1 LGHFVFKDQKQII
14 RIKILTLY
22 FEGESESSLTSVYEL
37 VLQHGYSILVD
48 RNQNQLLK
56 AGQSIPQV
64 EQCFVMVIII
74 LLQLLKIL

>member
-1 LGHFVFKDQKQII
+1 M
-14 RIKILTLY
+14 KILMLY
-22 FEGESESSLTSVYEL
+22 FKGESESSLTSVYEL

-64 EQCFVMVIII
+64 ENCFVMVIIVKCYLI
-74 LLQLLKIL
+74 TITKNIMNMFINFI

>member
-1 LGHFVFKDQKQII
+1 M
-14 RIKILTLY
+14 KILTLY
-22 FEGESESSLTSVYEL
+22 FKGESESSLTSVYEL

-64 EQCFVMVIII
+64 ENCFVMVIIVKCYLI
-74 LLQLLKIL
+74 TITKNIINMFSNSI

>member
-1 LGHFVFKDQKQII
+1 M
-14 RIKILTLY
+14 KILTLY

-64 EQCFVMVIII
+64 ENCFVMVIIVKCYFI
-74 LLQLLKIL
+74 TITKNIMNMFINFI